1 MQSTTHDGWGTRD
14 SLPLRESYGNQT
26 HVQAAMFVVVAVD
39 VVGPCVQI
47 VDHPWEHA
55 ACHMDEISDSRN
67 RLKLD
72 ATARQG
78 C

>member
-26 HVQAAMFVVVAVD
+26 HVQAAMFVVVVVD

-55 ACHMDEISDSRN
+55 AHHVDEISDSRN

>member
-47 VDHPWEHA
+47 MDHPCEHA
-55 ACHMDEISDSRN
+55 VCHMDEISDTKN
-67 RLKLD
+67 RPKLD

>member
-47 VDHPWEHA
+47 VDHPWERA
-55 ACHMDEISDSRN
+55 AHHVDEISDSRN
-67 RLKLD
+67 RPKLD